1 MSSKLVFLDI
11 DGTLADERHEV
22 PISAQEACKAAR
34 SRGHKLFICTGRS
47 MPKIERGIL
56 DLGFDGVISVAGAQA
71 DVNGRVLF
79 RHDIAPEAIDAA
91 TAYFERHGIGTTSG
105 RARTAC
111 TSRAGMRGILNPR
124 GRPCGRTVSSRG
136 TGI

>member
-91 TAYFERHGIGTTSG
+91 TAYFERHGI
-105 RARTAC
+105 
-111 TSRAGMRGILNPR
+111 LNPR
-124 GRPCGRTVSSRG
+124 GRPCGGTVSSRG

>member
-47 MPKIERGIL
+47 MPKIERDNARIL
-56 DLGFDGVISVAGAQA
+56 AH
-71 DVNGRVLF
+71 F
-79 RHDIAPEAIDAA
+79 RIPAL
-91 TAYFERHGIGTTSG
+91 T
-105 RARTAC
+105 
-111 TSRAGMRGILNPR
+111 
-124 GRPCGRTVSSRG
+124 
-136 TGI
+136 